1 MRFRVS
7 YQHDSMQCGA
17 ACLRMVCKHYGK
29 EYALDFLSE
38 QCGCMI
44 DGVSLQ
50 AIREMAEDLGFRTFA
65 VSVGHIPERRFPEA
79 LGGRRGTGNRL
90 VA

>member
-50 AIREMAEDLGFRTFA
+50 ATSRYREHEPNPHRDKSFSNDSGRPSYRRDPIRKR
-65 VSVGHIPERRFPEA
+65 
-79 LGGRRGTGNRL
+79 
-90 VA
+90 